1 MSYNTDAHNSKPN
14 YTRVKSENR
23 SKIDLTVRN
32 LGDICKVSTNF
43 VRLLLEANINI

>member
-14 YTRVKSENR
+14 YTGVKSENR

-32 LGDICKVSTNF
+32 LGDIRQAPTLCVCY
-43 VRLLLEANINI
+43 